1 MTWVITDTNKKVIAE
16 KCAPGDNLADNVK
29 LRTWKD
35 HCQRVLNIE
44 FPWGK
49 NSINNTVAVDGPA
62 IFVTEVLV
70 TDAITKKQEKAG
82 GPSGVRVENILARER
97 AIVTAITDFVKQI
110 IHEENISEDWKGS
123 FLINCYKGKS
133 NVADGGNWG
142 GLKLLDHL
150 IKVLEHALSQA
161 DINHMQFGFLFG
173 RSTTVAIY
181 ILRQMQ

>member
-1 MTWVITDTNKKVIAE
+1 MTWAITDTNKKVIAE
-16 KCAPGDNLADNVK
+16 KCAPGDNLADDVK

-82 GPSGVRVENILARER
+82 GPSGVRVENILARESDSYSYNWFCE
-97 AIVTAITDFVKQI
+97 TDHTRREHFR
-110 IHEENISEDWKGS
+110 
-123 FLINCYKGKS
+123 
-133 NVADGGNWG
+133 
-142 GLKLLDHL
+142 GLEGLLFDKLL
-150 IKVLEHALSQA
+150 
-161 DINHMQFGFLFG
+161 
-173 RSTTVAIY
+173 
-181 ILRQMQ
+181 